1 MLTSFNVYYIS
12 IAIKT
17 YGIYQSFQNLFGNF
31 DEKINSIKIIHINY
45 RENKTRKWDINQ
57 VGKRKRNTTPHPP
70 RNRYRE
76 KKLSGLQIQEFLQ
89 EINYKHT
96 D

>member
-1 MLTSFNVYYIS
+1 M
-12 IAIKT
+12 
-17 YGIYQSFQNLFGNF
+17 Q
-31 DEKINSIKIIHINY
+31 
-45 RENKTRKWDINQ
+45 ENERDITQ
-57 VGKRKRNTTPHPP
+57 AGKRKKNILKSS

-96 D
+96 DQKVRTIEKYS